1 MRSLVGI
8 LLLTFYFNTV
18 ITAQTPVDYV
28 PSAVFTPDSSAL
40 RVEIEARTL
49 LDVLTAPP
57 EHREFFEWRLE
68 GRKDEIVTQLADS
81 SFIFNGALDS
91 FVTGIFQDIVTANKL
106 PVRPLVF
113 VSRLPREN
121 AYSMGSGL
129 FTVDIGLLASTK
141 TVEELAFIFS
151 HELAHDQLGHQ
162 RETLIELSSGAEDR
176 DEAYRRLRRR
186 STGSRKRD
194 KLIDGLREQA
204 YGLSRSSRMAELAA
218 DSLGLVYLSKTDY
231 YSGIAAEALENIR
244 QEEIDRDDVVGS
256 EIALDSALQTVAYP
270 FKERWIEAPTRM
282 LFDVQE
288 TADEDGRWNR
298 DSLSSHPELSA
309 RIAAIGA
316 MQRAVLGEVDSTAR
330 VTKTNPFRSLS
341 DYETVPF
348 YLDSELPAHMIGK
361 SLFLLR
367 HQPDDTYLYASIGRG
382 LLMTH
387 RLVQE
392 RRFSESVPP
401 STYFDDP
408 MLQKLVLLLQQI
420 RQSELSKLTLA
431 YLREHQAAYPESPA
445 LRAALEE
452 AEAYFTE

>member
-1 MRSLVGI
+1 M
-8 LLLTFYFNTV
+8 
-18 ITAQTPVDYV
+18 
-28 PSAVFTPDSSAL
+28 
-40 RVEIEARTL
+40 
-49 LDVLTAPP
+49 
-57 EHREFFEWRLE
+57 
-68 GRKDEIVTQLADS
+68 TQLADS

-244 QEEIDRDDVVGS
+244 QEEIDRDDVVGCES
-256 EIALDSALQTVAYP
+256 RLIARYKRSLTRSKNAGSRPPPACYLMCRKPPTKTAAGTATASRPTPSYRPVLPPSGPCNGPCWA
-270 FKERWIEAPTRM
+270 RW
-282 LFDVQE
+282 
-288 TADEDGRWNR
+288 
-298 DSLSSHPELSA
+298 
-309 RIAAIGA
+309 
-316 MQRAVLGEVDSTAR
+316 TAR
-330 VTKTNPFRSLS
+330 H
-341 DYETVPF
+341 
-348 YLDSELPAHMIGK
+348 A
-361 SLFLLR
+361 
-367 HQPDDTYLYASIGRG
+367 
-382 LLMTH
+382 
-387 RLVQE
+387 
-392 RRFSESVPP
+392 
-401 STYFDDP
+401 
-408 MLQKLVLLLQQI
+408 
-420 RQSELSKLTLA
+420 
-431 YLREHQAAYPESPA
+431 
-445 LRAALEE
+445 
-452 AEAYFTE
+452 